1 MSKKSA
7 KKPTPKPASK
17 SAPKPGKGPAKKAAS
32 KPALKAQS
40 PSAKAPAKKAPA
52 KAAKKAP
59 AKGTPAKASSKSA
72 GSSTAK
78 ASTSTTMRDRAIAQA
93 QFARKIVNRYATGFD
108 DVTAQPA
115 NLPNHL
121 LWSLGHLA
129 ATASWFNTLMA
140 KNANHTVPGNYE
152 SLFGMDSKP
161 TSDPSAYPSFEEVR
175 SHFDSSFDTLIANA
189 MKFNDDELQA
199 PPEQDGH
206 GFVSDKLD
214 CLFKLAWHEAWH
226 LGQIVDQ
233 RRALGITV
241 KG

>member
-1 MSKKSA
+1 MSKKQSKKSA
-7 KKPTPKPASK
+7 PKSATKPTSKPAPKSK
-17 SAPKPGKGPAKKAAS
+17 AAPAKK
-32 KPALKAQS
+32 PAPKAQ
-40 PSAKAPAKKAPA
+40 AKKAPA
-52 KAAKKAP
+52 KAAKK
-59 AKGTPAKASSKSA
+59 
-72 GSSTAK
+72 STAK
-78 ASTSTTMRDRAIAQA
+78 AATPSSTKNAGKKAATSSSKPTSSTAMRDRAIAQA
-93 QFARKIVNRYATGFD
+93 QFARKIVNRYATGFE
-108 DVTAQPA
+108 DVTAQPT

-140 KNANHTVPGNYE
+140 KDASHTVPSNYE

-161 TSDPSAYPSFEEVR
+161 VSDPSAYPSFDEVKKN
-175 SHFDSSFDTLIANA
+175 FDNSFETLIANA
-189 MKFNDDELQA
+189 MNFNDEQLQA

>member
-7 KKPTPKPASK
+7 EKPAPKSSPKPVKKPASK
-17 SAPKPGKGPAKKAAS
+17 ALAPKV
-32 KPALKAQS
+32 
-40 PSAKAPAKKAPA
+40 PAKKAPA

-59 AKGTPAKASSKSA
+59 AKNSPLKKAPAKASSKSA
-72 GSSTAK
+72 GSSVAK
-78 ASTSTTMRDRAIAQA
+78 TSTSTAMRDRAIAQA
-93 QFARKIVNRYATGFD
+93 QFARKIVNRYAAGFE
-108 DVTAQPA
+108 DVTAQPT

-140 KNANHTVPGNYE
+140 KNTNHTVPANYE
-152 SLFGMDSKP
+152 SLFGMDSRP
-161 TSDPSAYPSFEEVR
+161 VSDPSAYPSFDEVR
-175 SHFDSSFDTLIANA
+175 KNFDDSFDALIANA
-189 MKFNDDELQA
+189 MKLNDDQLQS

-233 RRALGITV
+233 RRALGITA